1 MQFKKNDLVEV
12 EVEVPVFDSK
22 GNVSS
27 YQPIPAQYEI
37 KDYQTGPAGEK
48 IILERRTPREMID
61 SSIPNIIE
69 IIKGANGNVT
79 NDIGTFDD
87 GVKHDVH
94 TKITANISDPSK
106 N

>member
-1 MQFKKNDLVEV
+1 
-12 EVEVPVFDSK
+12 
-22 GNVSS
+22 
-27 YQPIPAQYEI
+27 
-37 KDYQTGPAGEK
+37 
-48 IILERRTPREMID
+48 MID